1 MVHVYDYIGN
11 LLYAGSLFKQGI
23 RELGATWMLWIF
35 SDECKYW
42 VLKLDEISILSVLPA
57 CAQLGAME
65 VGKWIHMYS
74 DKKWPLQLGFVFAM
88 PYLNWLANN
97 VFKRCKEQRLNL
109 MHYILGLLSACSHAG
124 LWNEK
129 KEDADESRLKSL
141 GSLLSS
147 CTAHCNLEIAIT
159 AREHL
164 SELEPEDAG
173 NYVLL
178 SNIHAYL
185 RKWEDVSRIR
195 KLIRS
200 KRTKRT
206 LGYSSIEVN
215 NMVMEFVAGDDLKPF
230 AKDIF
235 HARAARF

>member
-1 MVHVYDYIGN
+1 MVDVCDYIGN

-23 RELGATWMLWIF
+23 QELGATWMLWIF

-42 VLKLDEISILSVLPA
+42 VLKPDEISILSVLPA
-57 CAQLGAME
+57 CAQLGAM
-65 VGKWIHMYS
+65 
-74 DKKWPLQLGFVFAM
+74 
-88 PYLNWLANN
+88 
-97 VFKRCKEQRLNL
+97 
-109 MHYILGLLSACSHAG
+109 
-124 LWNEK
+124 EK

-147 CTAHCNLEIAIT
+147 CTTHCNLEIAIT